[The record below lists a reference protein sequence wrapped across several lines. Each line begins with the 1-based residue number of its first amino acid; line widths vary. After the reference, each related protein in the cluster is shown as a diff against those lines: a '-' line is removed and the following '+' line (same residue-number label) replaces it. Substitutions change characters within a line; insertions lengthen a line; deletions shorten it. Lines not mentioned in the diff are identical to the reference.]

1 MAFSFFK
8 GSEKIKS
15 SEEKEQSP
23 VEERLTKEQALL
35 YQEYAT
41 KSEGKKLSER
51 AGKGAYEEAEQLLAK
66 LKDKKFDFLGI
77 DWDKIDFDN
86 MEQVSDVQERLDVAA
101 RAILETQPEDEEAG
115 EKGLMSKLGEM
126 KKFIILP
133 LALSIGIISGC
144 SDPKAEK
151 IEKARIKKE
160 TEQQAALKAQMED
173 LAKKGINFKIDAYDN
188 DSRANFKQLITEWA
202 HDNINEEALKK
213 IELISVD
220 STDHNYEITIEGERT
235 DIVKETVTANLI
247 FLTKDK
253 KAQMIK
259 GVYVGENAFSNDAFS
274 FSNRD
279 KEFKSRGE
287 AVKDA
292 LEQIKKE
299 LN

>member
-15 SEEKEQSP
+15 SEEQAQNP
-23 VEERLTKEQALL
+23 VEDKLTKEQALL

-41 KSEGKKLSER
+41 KSEGKKFSER
-51 AGKGAYEEAEQLLAK
+51 AGKEAYKEAEELLAK

-77 DWDKIDFDN
+77 DWGKIDFDN
-86 MEQVSDVQERLDVAA
+86 MEQVSDIQERLDVAA
-101 RAILETQPEDEEAG
+101 RAILETQSEDEETG
-115 EKGLMSKLGEM
+115 GKGRMSKLGEM

-144 SDPKAEK
+144 LDPKAEEL
-151 IEKARIKKE
+151 EKARIKKE
-160 TEQQAALKAQMED
+160 TEQQTALKSQMED
-173 LAKKGINFKIDAYDN
+173 LAKKGINFKIDAYDK
-188 DSRANFKQLITEWA
+188 DSRANFKQLIAEWA

-220 STDHNYEITIEGERT
+220 STNHDYEITTEGEKT

-253 KAQMIK
+253 KVQMIK
-259 GVYVGENAFSNDAFS
+259 GVYVGENAFKHGP
-274 FSNRD
+274 FSNHN
-279 KEFKSRGE
+279 KELKSRGE

-292 LEQIKKE
+292 LEQIKKG